1 MNYLLILHCF
11 LFVITLSEY
20 LICMKY
26 INNAYNYK
34 NEWFNML
41 LSIFFTPFY
50 CFLFINDINRKKL
63 KLYFLPENRNK
74 LLFPIGSGILYT
86 IETILLFY
94 ALNTITLSYYTVLRS
109 GFILF
114 NIPWFKFLLY
124 KKITN
129 IYLVSCVFLIGSH
142 TLIISNYLSNNPD
155 DPNILRNTI
164 IIVLSC
170 FINSSYNN
178 IIEYSIKKYR
188 IPNIDFQII
197 FQITYFALII
207 IGSIYYTMQ
216 NLPPIDGQTI
226 FIYFLIA
233 FGLQMYMF
241 NKIYILNNRNDY
253 IPANLLLSSLDLLRR
268 IIQLIFSFLF
278 FNEPFDSSVI
288 LSLVCL
294 GISSLLLLYEY
305 LKDNFMKKIEHIELL
320 EIIESKN

>member
-1 MNYLLILHCF
+1 MNFLLLLHCF

-41 LSIFFTPFY
+41 LSVFFTPFY

-63 KLYFLPENRNK
+63 KTYFSHENREK
-74 LLFPIGSGILYT
+74 LLFPIGTGILYT
-86 IETILLFY
+86 IETFLLFY

-129 IYLVSCVFLIGSH
+129 IYLINCAFLIVSH
-142 TLIISNYLSNNPD
+142 ILIINNYLSNNPD
-155 DPNILRNTI
+155 DPNVMKNTI
-164 IIVLSC
+164 IIIFSC
-170 FINSSYNN
+170 FINASYNN
-178 IIEYSIKKYR
+178 IIEFSVKKYR

-207 IGSIYYTMQ
+207 IGSIYYTIQ
-216 NLPPIDGQTI
+216 NLPPIDAKTI

-233 FGLQMYMF
+233 LGLQMYMF

-253 IPANLLLSSLDLLRR
+253 IPANILMSSLDLLRR

-278 FNEPFDSSVI
+278 FNEPFNISII
-288 LSLVCL
+288 LSLICL

-305 LKDNFMKKIEHIELL
+305 LKEHFMKKIEHVELIE
-320 EIIESKN
+320 IVESK

>member
-1 MNYLLILHCF
+1 
-11 LFVITLSEY
+11 
-20 LICMKY
+20 MKY

-41 LSIFFTPFY
+41 LSVFFTPFY

-63 KLYFLPENRNK
+63 KAYFLPENRNK
-74 LLFPIGSGILYT
+74 ILFPVGTGFLYT
-86 IETILLFY
+86 VETILLFY

-129 IYLVSCVFLIGSH
+129 IYLVSCFFLIWSH

-155 DPNILRNTI
+155 DPNVLRNTI

-170 FINSSYNN
+170 FVNASYNN
-178 IIEYSIKKYR
+178 IIEYSVKKYR

-197 FQITYFALII
+197 FQITYFVLII
-207 IGSIYYTMQ
+207 ISSIYYTMQ

-233 FGLQMYMF
+233 LGLQMYMF

-268 IIQLIFSFLF
+268 IIQLIFSFVF
-278 FNEPFDSSVI
+278 FNEQFDVSII

-294 GISSLLLLYEY
+294 GISSLLLLFEY
-305 LKDNFMKKIEHIELL
+305 FKDHFIKKIEHVELI
-320 EIIESKN
+320 EIIESN

>member
-1 MNYLLILHCF
+1 MNYLLLLHCF

-26 INNAYNYK
+26 VNNAYNYK

-41 LSIFFTPFY
+41 LSVFFTPFY

-63 KLYFLPENRNK
+63 RAYFLPENRQK
-74 LLFPIGSGILYT
+74 LLFPIGTGILYT
-86 IETILLFY
+86 IETFLLFY

-114 NIPWFKFLLY
+114 NIPWFKFLLF

-129 IYLVSCVFLIGSH
+129 IYLVSCIFLIGSH
-142 TLIISNYLSNNPD
+142 AIIISNYLSNNPD
-155 DPNILRNTI
+155 DPNVLRNTI
-164 IIVLSC
+164 IIIASC
-170 FINSSYNN
+170 FINASYNN
-178 IIEYSIKKYR
+178 IIEYSVKKYR

-207 IGSIYYTMQ
+207 ISSIYYTIH
-216 NLPPIDGQTI
+216 NLPPIDSQAI

-233 FGLQMYMF
+233 LGLQMYMF

-253 IPANLLLSSLDLLRR
+253 IPANILLSSLDLLRR
-268 IIQLIFSFLF
+268 IIQLVFSFLF
-278 FNEPFDSSVI
+278 FNEPFDNSII
-288 LSLVCL
+288 LSLVFL

-305 LKDNFMKKIEHIELL
+305 LKDHLMKKIQHVELV
-320 EIIESKN
+320 EIIENK

>member
-1 MNYLLILHCF
+1 MNYLLLLHCF

-41 LSIFFTPFY
+41 LSVFFTPFY
-50 CFLFINDINRKKL
+50 CFLFINDMNQRKL
-63 KLYFLPENRNK
+63 RAYFLPENRNK
-74 LLFPIGSGILYT
+74 LLFPVGTGILYT
-86 IETILLFY
+86 VETFLLFY

-114 NIPWFKFLLY
+114 NIPWFKFLLF

-142 TLIISNYLSNNPD
+142 ALIISNYLSNNPD
-155 DPNILRNTI
+155 DPNVLRNTI
-164 IIVLSC
+164 IILFSC
-170 FINSSYNN
+170 FINASYNN
-178 IIEYSIKKYR
+178 IIEFSVKKYR

-207 IGSIYYTMQ
+207 VGSIYYTTKK
-216 NLPPIDGQTI
+216 LPPIDAKTI

-233 FGLQMYMF
+233 LGLQMYMF

-253 IPANLLLSSLDLLRR
+253 IPANILLSSLDLLRR
-268 IIQLIFSFLF
+268 IIQLVFSFLF
-278 FNEPFDSSVI
+278 FNEPFDGSIV
-288 LSLVCL
+288 LSLICL

-305 LKDNFMKKIEHIELL
+305 LKDHFIKKIEHVELV
-320 EIIESKN
+320 EIIESK

>member
-26 INNAYNYK
+26 VNNSYNYK

-41 LSIFFTPFY
+41 LSVFFTPFY

-63 KLYFLPENRNK
+63 KAYFLPENRSK
-74 LLFPIGSGILYT
+74 LLFPVGTGILYT

-109 GFILF
+109 GFIIF

-129 IYLVSCVFLIGSH
+129 IYLASCVFLIGSH
-142 TLIISNYLSNNPD
+142 ALIISNYLSNNPD
-155 DPNILRNTI
+155 DPNVLRNTI
-164 IIVLSC
+164 IIIVSC

-178 IIEYSIKKYR
+178 IIEYSVKKYR

-197 FQITYFALII
+197 FQVTYFVLII
-207 IGSIYYTMQ
+207 IGSIYYTIQ
-216 NLPPIDGQTI
+216 NLPPIDGKTI
-226 FIYFLIA
+226 FLYFLIA
-233 FGLQMYMF
+233 LGLQMYMF
-241 NKIYILNNRNDY
+241 NKIYILNNHNDY
-253 IPANLLLSSLDLLRR
+253 IPANILLSSLDLLRR

-278 FNEPFDSSVI
+278 FNEPFDDSII
-288 LSLVCL
+288 LSLTCL
-294 GISSLLLLYEY
+294 GVSSLLLLYEY
-305 LKDNFMKKIEHIELL
+305 LKDHFMKKIQHVEFV
-320 EIIESKN
+320 EIVESK

>member
-1 MNYLLILHCF
+1 
-11 LFVITLSEY
+11 
-20 LICMKY
+20 MKY

-41 LSIFFTPFY
+41 LSVFFTPFY
-50 CFLFINDINRKKL
+50 CFLFINDINKKKL
-63 KLYFLPENRNK
+63 KAYFLSENREK
-74 LLFPIGSGILYT
+74 LLFPIGTGILYT
-86 IETILLFY
+86 IETFLLFY

-114 NIPWFKFLLY
+114 NIPWFKFLLF

-129 IYLVSCVFLIGSH
+129 IYLLSCIFLIGSH
-142 TLIISNYLSNNPD
+142 ILIINNYLSNNPD
-155 DPNILRNTI
+155 DPNIIRNTI
-164 IIVLSC
+164 IILFSC
-170 FINSSYNN
+170 FINASYNN
-178 IIEYSIKKYR
+178 IIEFSVKKYR

-197 FQITYFALII
+197 FQITYFILII

-216 NLPPIDGQTI
+216 NLPPIDAKTI

-233 FGLQMYMF
+233 LGLQIYMF

-253 IPANLLLSSLDLLRR
+253 IPANILLSSLDLLRR

-278 FNEPFDSSVI
+278 FNEPFDTSIV
-288 LSLVCL
+288 LSLICL

-305 LKDNFMKKIEHIELL
+305 LKEHFMKKIEHVELIE
-320 EIIESKN
+320 IVESK

>member
-1 MNYLLILHCF
+1 MNYPLLLHCF

-41 LSIFFTPFY
+41 LSVFFTPFY
-50 CFLFINDINRKKL
+50 SVLFIKDINRKKL
-63 KLYFLPENRNK
+63 KTYFLPENRNK
-74 LLFPIGSGILYT
+74 LLFPVGTGILYT
-86 IETILLFY
+86 VETILLFY

-129 IYLVSCVFLIGSH
+129 IYLVSCAFLIGSH
-142 TLIISNYLSNNPD
+142 ALIISNYLSNNPD
-155 DPNILRNTI
+155 DSNILRNTI
-164 IIVLSC
+164 IIIFSC

-178 IIEYSIKKYR
+178 IIEYSVKKYR

-197 FQITYFALII
+197 FQITYFFLII

-216 NLPPIDGQTI
+216 NLPPINGQTL

-233 FGLQMYMF
+233 LGLQMYMF

-253 IPANLLLSSLDLLRR
+253 IPANILLSSLDLLRR

-278 FNEPFDSSVI
+278 FNEKFDTSIVLSVI
-288 LSLVCL
+288 CL
-294 GISSLLLLYEY
+294 CISSLLLLYEY
-305 LKDNFMKKIEHIELL
+305 LKDHFMKKIEHVELIE
-320 EIIESKN
+320 IVESK

>member
-1 MNYLLILHCF
+1 
-11 LFVITLSEY
+11 
-20 LICMKY
+20 MKY
-26 INNAYNYK
+26 INNSYNYK

-63 KLYFLPENRNK
+63 RSYFLLENRSK
-74 LLFPIGSGILYT
+74 LLFPIGTGFLYT
-86 IETILLFY
+86 VETILLFY

-114 NIPWFKFLLY
+114 NIPWFKYLLY

-129 IYLVSCVFLIGSH
+129 IYLVSCCFLIGSH
-142 TLIISNYLSNNPD
+142 TLIISNYLSNNPN
-155 DPNILRNTI
+155 DPNVLRNTI
-164 IIVLSC
+164 IILLSC
-170 FINSSYNN
+170 FINASYNN
-178 IIEYSIKKYR
+178 IIEYSVKKYR

-197 FQITYFALII
+197 FQITYFVLIFI
-207 IGSIYYTMQ
+207 SSIYYTMQ
-216 NLPPIDGQTI
+216 NLPPINGQTI
-226 FIYFLIA
+226 FLYFLIA
-233 FGLQMYMF
+233 LGLQMYMF

-278 FNEPFDSSVI
+278 FNEQFDVSIV

-294 GISSLLLLYEY
+294 GISSLLLLFEY
-305 LKDNFMKKIEHIELL
+305 FKDHFIKKIEHVELIE
-320 EIIESKN
+320 IVESK

>member
-1 MNYLLILHCF
+1 MNFLLLIHCF
-11 LFVITLSEY
+11 LFVVTLSEY

-26 INNAYNYK
+26 INNEYHYK

-50 CFLFINDINRKKL
+50 SLLFIKDINRKKI
-63 KLYFLPENRNK
+63 KMYFEIENRHK
-74 LLFPIGSGILYT
+74 LLFPVGTGILYT

-114 NIPWFKFLLY
+114 NIPWFKFLLH

-129 IYLVSCVFLIGSH
+129 IYIFGCFFLIVSH
-142 TLIISNYLSNNPD
+142 TIIITNYLKSNPD
-155 DPNILRNTI
+155 DENISQNTI
-164 IIVLSC
+164 IILASC

-178 IIEYSIKKYR
+178 IIEYSVKKYK

-197 FQITYFALII
+197 FQVTYFILII
-207 IGSIYYTMQ
+207 IAAIYYTIQ
-216 NLPPIDGQTI
+216 NLPPVNTKSII
-226 FIYFLIA
+226 IYFFIA
-233 FGLQMYMF
+233 FGLQIYMF
-241 NKIYILNNRNDY
+241 NKIFILNNQNDF
-253 IPANLLLSSLDLLRR
+253 IPANILLSSLDLLRR

-278 FNEPFDSSVI
+278 FNEPFGISVV
-288 LSLVCL
+288 LSLICL

-305 LKDNFMKKIEHIELL
+305 FKDHLIHKIEHIELM
-320 EIIESKN
+320 EIVESK

>member
-1 MNYLLILHCF
+1 MNYILILHCF

-26 INNAYNYK
+26 VNNAYNYK
-34 NEWFNML
+34 NEWFNMF
-41 LSIFFTPFY
+41 LSVFFTPFY

-63 KLYFLPENRNK
+63 KAYFLVENRSK
-74 LLFPIGSGILYT
+74 LFFPIGTGILYT

-114 NIPWFKFLLY
+114 NIPWFKFLLF

-129 IYLVSCVFLIGSH
+129 IYLVSCVFLIASH
-142 TLIISNYLSNNPD
+142 ALIISNYLSNNPD
-155 DPNILRNTI
+155 DPNVLKNTI
-164 IIVLSC
+164 IILTSC
-170 FINSSYNN
+170 FINASYNN
-178 IIEYSIKKYR
+178 IIEFSVKKYK

-197 FQITYFALII
+197 FQITYFILII
-207 IGSIYYTMQ
+207 IGSIYYTIL
-216 NLPPIDGQTI
+216 NLPPIDGQTLI
-226 FIYFLIA
+226 LYFLIA
-233 FGLQMYMF
+233 LGLQMYMF

-253 IPANLLLSSLDLLRR
+253 IPANILLSSLDLLRR

-278 FNEPFDSSVI
+278 FNEPFDGSII

-294 GISSLLLLYEY
+294 GISSSLLLFEY
-305 LKDNFMKKIEHIELL
+305 FRDHFMKKIEHVELV
-320 EIIESKN
+320 EIIEIK

>member
-1 MNYLLILHCF
+1 MNLLLLLHCF

-26 INNAYNYK
+26 INNEYHYK

-41 LSIFFTPFY
+41 LSIFLTPFY
-50 CFLFINDINRKKL
+50 SLLFIKDINRKKINTYL
-63 KLYFLPENRNK
+63 SSENRNK
-74 LLFPIGSGILYT
+74 LLFPIGTGILYT

-94 ALNTITLSYYTVLRS
+94 SLNTITLSYYTILRS

-129 IYLVSCVFLIGSH
+129 IYIFGCFF
-142 TLIISNYLSNNPD
+142 LIISHIIIIENYLKSYPD
-155 DPNILRNTI
+155 DANVAQNTI
-164 IIVLSC
+164 IIIASC

-178 IIEYSIKKYR
+178 IIEYSVKKYK

-197 FQITYFALII
+197 FQITYFLMIVIA
-207 IGSIYYTMQ
+207 SIYYTIQ
-216 NLPPIDGQTI
+216 NLPPINSQTI
-226 FIYFLIA
+226 FFYFLIA
-233 FGLQMYMF
+233 FGLQVYMF
-241 NKIYILNNRNDY
+241 NKIFILNNRNNF
-253 IPANLLLSSLDLLRR
+253 IPANILLSSLDLLRR

-278 FNEPFDSSVI
+278 FDEPFNISVV
-288 LSLVCL
+288 LSLICL

-305 LKDNFMKKIEHIELL
+305 FKDNFMKKIEHVELM
-320 EIIESKN
+320 EIVESK

>member
-1 MNYLLILHCF
+1 MNLLLLLHCF
-11 LFVITLSEY
+11 LFIITLSEY

-26 INNAYNYK
+26 INNEYHYK

-50 CFLFINDINRKKL
+50 SVLFIKDINRKKI
-63 KLYFLPENRNK
+63 YAYISCENRHK
-74 LLFPIGSGILYT
+74 LLFPIGTGILYT

-94 ALNTITLSYYTVLRS
+94 SLNTITLSYYTILRS

-129 IYLVSCVFLIGSH
+129 VYIFGCFFLVASH
-142 TLIISNYLSNNPD
+142 IIIIINYLKSYPD
-155 DPNILRNTI
+155 DANVAQNTI
-164 IIVLSC
+164 IILASC

-178 IIEYSIKKYR
+178 IIEYSVKKYR

-197 FQITYFALII
+197 FQITYFILII
-207 IGSIYYTMQ
+207 VAAIYYTIQ
-216 NLPPIDGQTI
+216 NLPPINTQTI
-226 FIYFLIA
+226 IIYFFIA

-241 NKIYILNNRNDY
+241 NKIYILNNQNNF
-253 IPANLLLSSLDLLRR
+253 IPANILLSSLDLLRR

-278 FNEPFDSSVI
+278 FNEPFDLSVV

-294 GISSLLLLYEY
+294 GISSLLLLFEY
-305 LKDNFMKKIEHIELL
+305 FKEHFIKKIEHVELL
-320 EIIESKN
+320 EIVESK

>member
-1 MNYLLILHCF
+1 MNYLLLLHCF
-11 LFVITLSEY
+11 LFVVTLSEY

-34 NEWFNML
+34 NEWFNIF
-41 LSIFFTPFY
+41 LSVFFTPFY

-63 KLYFLPENRNK
+63 RSYFLPENRNK
-74 LLFPIGSGILYT
+74 LLFPIGTGILYT

-129 IYLVSCVFLIGSH
+129 IYLVSCCFLIGSH
-142 TLIISNYLSNNPD
+142 VLIISNYLSNNPN
-155 DPNILRNTI
+155 DPNVSKNTI
-164 IIVLSC
+164 IILLSC
-170 FINSSYNN
+170 FINASYNN
-178 IIEYSIKKYR
+178 IIEYSVKKYR

-197 FQITYFALII
+197 FQITYFILII
-207 IGSIYYTMQ
+207 VSSIYYTIQ
-216 NLPPIDGQTI
+216 NLPPIDGQAI

-233 FGLQMYMF
+233 LGLQMYMF

-268 IIQLIFSFLF
+268 IIQLVFSFLF
-278 FNEPFDSSVI
+278 FNEQFDIYIV

-294 GISSLLLLYEY
+294 GISSLLLLFEY
-305 LKDNFMKKIEHIELL
+305 FKDHLMKKIEHVELV
-320 EIIESKN
+320 EIIESK

>member
-26 INNAYNYK
+26 VNNAYNYK

-41 LSIFFTPFY
+41 LSVFFTPFY
-50 CFLFINDINRKKL
+50 CFLFINDINCKKL
-63 KLYFLPENRNK
+63 KAYFLPENRNK
-74 LLFPIGSGILYT
+74 LLFPIGTGFLYT
-86 IETILLFY
+86 VETILLFY

-129 IYLVSCVFLIGSH
+129 IYLVSCVFLIASH
-142 TLIISNYLSNNPD
+142 ALIISNYLSNNLD
-155 DPNILRNTI
+155 DPNVLKNTI
-164 IIVLSC
+164 IIIVSC
-170 FINSSYNN
+170 FINASYNN
-178 IIEYSIKKYR
+178 IIEYSVKKYV
-188 IPNIDFQII
+188 ISNIDFQII

-207 IGSIYYTMQ
+207 IGSIYYTIH

-226 FIYFLIA
+226 FVYFLIA

-241 NKIYILNNRNDY
+241 NKIYILNNRNNF
-253 IPANLLLSSLDLLRR
+253 IPANILLSSLDLLRR

-278 FNEPFDSSVI
+278 FNEPFDGSII

-294 GISSLLLLYEY
+294 GISSSLLLYEY
-305 LKDNFMKKIEHIELL
+305 FKKIEHVELV
-320 EIIESKN
+320 EIVESK

>member
-11 LFVITLSEY
+11 LFIITLSEY

-41 LSIFFTPFY
+41 LSVFFTPFY

-63 KLYFLPENRNK
+63 KAYFLPENRNK
-74 LLFPIGSGILYT
+74 LIFPIGTGILYT
-86 IETILLFY
+86 FETILLFY

-109 GFILF
+109 GFIIF

-129 IYLVSCVFLIGSH
+129 INLASCVFLIGSH
-142 TLIISNYLSNNPD
+142 ALIISNYLSNNPD

-164 IIVLSC
+164 IIIVSC

-178 IIEYSIKKYR
+178 IIEYSVKKYR

-197 FQITYFALII
+197 FQITYFVLII
-207 IGSIYYTMQ
+207 VSSIYYTMQ
-216 NLPPIDGQTI
+216 NLPPIDEQTI

-233 FGLQMYMF
+233 LGLQMYMF

-278 FNEPFDSSVI
+278 FNEPFDGSII
-288 LSLVCL
+288 LSLICL
-294 GISSLLLLYEY
+294 GISSSLLLFEY
-305 LKDNFMKKIEHIELL
+305 FKKIEHVELI
-320 EIIESKN
+320 EIIESK

>member
-1 MNYLLILHCF
+1 MNYLLLLHCF

-41 LSIFFTPFY
+41 LSVFFTPFY
-50 CFLFINDINRKKL
+50 CFLFINDINKKKL
-63 KLYFLPENRNK
+63 KAYFLSENRQK
-74 LLFPIGSGILYT
+74 LLFPIGTSILYT

-114 NIPWFKFLLY
+114 NIPWFKFLLF

-129 IYLVSCVFLIGSH
+129 IYLVSCIFLIGSH
-142 TLIISNYLSNNPD
+142 TIIISNYLSNNPD
-155 DPNILRNTI
+155 DPNVLRNTI
-164 IIVLSC
+164 IIIVSC
-170 FINSSYNN
+170 FINASYNN
-178 IIEYSIKKYR
+178 IIEYSVKKYR

-197 FQITYFALII
+197 FQITYFVLII
-207 IGSIYYTMQ
+207 VGSIYYTTK
-216 NLPPIDGQTI
+216 NLPPIDAKTI

-233 FGLQMYMF
+233 LGLQLYMF

-253 IPANLLLSSLDLLRR
+253 IPANILLSSLDLLRR

-278 FNEPFDSSVI
+278 FNEPFDGSII

-305 LKDNFMKKIEHIELL
+305 LKDHLMKKIEHIELV
-320 EIIESKN
+320 EIIESK

>member
-1 MNYLLILHCF
+1 MNYLLLLHCF

-34 NEWFNML
+34 NQWFNML
-41 LSIFFTPFY
+41 LSVFFTPFY
-50 CFLFINDINRKKL
+50 SFLFINDINRRKL
-63 KLYFLPENRNK
+63 MSYFLPENRNK
-74 LLFPIGSGILYT
+74 LLFPIGTSILYT

-129 IYLVSCVFLIGSH
+129 IYLISCVFLISSH
-142 TLIISNYLSNNPD
+142 ALIISNYLSNNPD
-155 DPNILRNTI
+155 DPNVLKNTI
-164 IIVLSC
+164 IVIISC
-170 FINSSYNN
+170 FINASYNN
-178 IIEYSIKKYR
+178 IIEYSVKKYR

-207 IGSIYYTMQ
+207 IGSIYYTIH
-216 NLPPIDGQTI
+216 NLPPIDGQTL
-226 FIYFLIA
+226 FLYFLIA
-233 FGLQMYMF
+233 LGLQLYMF

-253 IPANLLLSSLDLLRR
+253 IPANILLSSLDLLRR

-278 FNEPFDSSVI
+278 FNEPFDGSII
-288 LSLVCL
+288 LSLICL
-294 GISSLLLLYEY
+294 GISGLLLLYEY
-305 LKDNFMKKIEHIELL
+305 LKDHFMKKIEHVELV
-320 EIIESKN
+320 EIIESK